1 MGNSNKLHRPLA
13 DILNRPGKVQRAL
26 SHAWD
31 LESQP
36 APHSKVAFLAIG
48 RDAHG
53 ASVALRRKSS
63 FSETRM
69 SNLPDFPRPKLFAG
83 QQRFLFGQLCT
94 RGMELDQGTGL
105 IGMVGAAGGYLTRIG
120 LVSQWVWKTRQ
131 GCNKR
136 GLSGCTDRVGPR
148 QAPHDSSLLQAF
160 SWQPA

>member
-1 MGNSNKLHRPLA
+1 MGNNNKLHRPFA
-13 DILNRPGKVQRAL
+13 DILKRPGKVQRAL

-31 LESQP
+31 VESQP
-36 APHSKVAFLAIG
+36 APHPKAAFLAIG

-69 SNLPDFPRPKLFAG
+69 SNLPDFPRPKLFAD

-105 IGMVGAAGGYLTRIG
+105 IGMVGAAGGYLR
-120 LVSQWVWKTRQ
+120 
-131 GCNKR
+131 
-136 GLSGCTDRVGPR
+136 
-148 QAPHDSSLLQAF
+148 SSLTVGVENSAGMQQEGAVWMHRPGGPTA
-160 SWQPA
+160 STT